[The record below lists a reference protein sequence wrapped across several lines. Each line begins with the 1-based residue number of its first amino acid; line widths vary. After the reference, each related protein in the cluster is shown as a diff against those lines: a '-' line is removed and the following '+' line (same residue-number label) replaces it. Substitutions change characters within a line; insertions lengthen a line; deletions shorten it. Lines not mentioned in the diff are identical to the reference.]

1 MIHPGFSEA
10 EYQRRV
16 SDLQAGLESRGLGG
30 AILTAEANYNY
41 FAGYH
46 HFAPWT
52 TFCRPVFLLVP
63 TVGAPVML
71 VHGFPL
77 MDARRDTWF
86 PDVRGYDD
94 LMYAPIEQVLGVVDE
109 LGMRSGPIGMELG
122 AEHRI
127 GLTGNE
133 LDDLRASLSPVPVV
147 DIGDLIWSI
156 RIIKSAA
163 EVDLH
168 RESGRIA
175 AAAFERCFSALH
187 EGMTEVQAA
196 DVLGETIASEG
207 ARAGFFIVTS
217 GQGFYDRTAGLPR
230 ERALERGDMLW
241 IDLGVVYR
249 GYWTD
254 HCRAATI
261 GPASQGQRDNW
272 NAMRELTWSAVEQ
285 VRAHRRPPELVS
297 HLEAEAAKMG
307 LAFNFSAGRVGH
319 GIGLMSTEPP
329 HIASYYEDE
338 LLDGMTITIEPGW
351 TDQELGTFI
360 AEENLVVRA
369 DGPEML
375 TVTPRELI
383 EVA

>member
-10 EYQRRV
+10 EYGQRV
-16 SDLQAGLESRGLGG
+16 SDLQAGLAARGLSG

-52 TFCRPVFLLVP
+52 TFCRPVFLLIP
-63 TVGAPVML
+63 TVGSPVMF

-94 LMYAPIEQVLGVVDE
+94 LMYAPIDLVIKAVDE

-122 AEHRI
+122 AEHRHRAH
-127 GLTGNE
+127 GRRARRPPRLAGARARGRHRHADLGHPDHQERGRDRAPPRVRTNRGHG
-133 LDDLRASLSPVPVV
+133 LRAVLLRAPR
-147 DIGDLIWSI
+147 GDDEDT
-156 RIIKSAA
+156 AA
-163 EVDLH
+163 
-168 RESGRIA
+168 S
-175 AAAFERCFSALH
+175 
-187 EGMTEVQAA
+187 
-196 DVLGETIASEG
+196 VLGEAITAEG
-207 ARAGFFIVTS
+207 GRPGFFIVTS

-230 ERALERGDMLW
+230 DRVLERGDMLW

-272 NAMRELTWSAVEQ
+272 NAMRQLTWSAVEQ
-285 VRAHRRPPELVS
+285 VRANRTPPETGQPS
-297 HLEAEAAKMG
+297 
-307 LAFNFSAGRVGH
+307 RVRGGQHGPGVQLQRRQRCGH

-329 HIASYYEDE
+329 HIARTTRPPCS
-338 LLDGMTITIEPGW
+338 
-351 TDQELGTFI
+351 
-360 AEENLVVRA
+360 RA
-369 DGPEML
+369 
-375 TVTPRELI
+375 
-383 EVA
+383 